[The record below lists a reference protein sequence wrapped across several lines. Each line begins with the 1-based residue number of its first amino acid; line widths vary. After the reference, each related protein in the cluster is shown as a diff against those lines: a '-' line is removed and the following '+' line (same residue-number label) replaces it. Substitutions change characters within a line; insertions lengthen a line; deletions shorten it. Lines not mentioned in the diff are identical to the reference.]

1 MAECRDIEEKLS
13 GYLDGALTQ
22 QDRQAIEVHL
32 DRCDA
37 CRTTVAELERIRE
50 GVAGLTTPQPTAQQW
65 SRMMSTTVSKTS
77 RGLGW
82 LLGLAGGLVLASY
95 AAYKFATADAT
106 EALVKIA
113 VAGLVVGLFLLLVSV
128 AADRLRAR
136 KTDKYKDVEL

>member
-1 MAECRDIEEKLS
+1 
-13 GYLDGALTQ
+13 
-22 QDRQAIEVHL
+22 
-32 DRCDA
+32 
-37 CRTTVAELERIRE
+37 
-50 GVAGLTTPQPTAQQW
+50 
-65 SRMMSTTVSKTS
+65 MSTTVSKTS

-113 VAGLVVGLFLLLVSV
+113 VAGLVGGLFLLLVSV